1 MLQSMGWQRI
11 SQDPA
16 TEQQHYLTWPSQ
28 VASSVVK
35 NPQKMQEMWVQ
46 SHGQK
51 DPLEKEM
58 ATHSSISCLEKSM
71 ERGAW
76 WAIPHGVAKP
86 WTQLS
91 MHVCIHTHTQSDLI
105 ESSWIHTC
113 TSAVTLLQYTVLVAA
128 CKDLDSLKYVAGKE
142 SGISLEP
149 IVQSLSAVQLC
160 EPVGLS
166 KPSLP
171 VLRYLPEFA
180 QVHSH

>member
-1 MLQSMGWQRI
+1 
-11 SQDPA
+11 
-16 TEQQHYLTWPSQ
+16 
-28 VASSVVK
+28 
-35 NPQKMQEMWVQ
+35 MWVQ

-71 ERGAW
+71 ERGAR
-76 WAIPHGVAKP
+76 WAIYPTGLQSLGHNRAC
-86 WTQLS
+86 
-91 MHVCIHTHTQSDLI
+91 VCVCVCVCVCARARAHTQSDLI

-113 TSAVTLLQYTVLVAA
+113 TSAITLLQYTVLVEA

-142 SGISLEP
+142 SSISLEP

-166 KPSLP
+166 KQSLP
-171 VLRYLPEFA
+171 VLRYLLEFA